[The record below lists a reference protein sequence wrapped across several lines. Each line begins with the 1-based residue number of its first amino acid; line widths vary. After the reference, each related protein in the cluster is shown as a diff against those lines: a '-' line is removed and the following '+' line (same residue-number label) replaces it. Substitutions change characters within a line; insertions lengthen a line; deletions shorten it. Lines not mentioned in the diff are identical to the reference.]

1 MDLHTATAT
10 TKVDPLTRAGPAPR
24 RRLAR
29 HRIALGISAAIVLGA
44 GTPRA
49 DEWASNTSSA
59 SQSADAPLPVAIAA
73 ALHRAGLSTA
83 SALTWRERAR
93 WAAVLPRLTTRVQH
107 ARGLAQYLDLRG
119 DGPDRLDANAR
130 VGWRLD
136 LALSW
141 DLDALV
147 FGEHELQAHR
157 ALIELEVAR
166 RGVVTRV
173 VELYSERVRLRAL
186 LQTESSASP
195 AATARIS
202 ARYARAGALLAALCG
217 DHLFPSLGNRR

>member
-10 TKVDPLTRAGPAPR
+10 THVDTLTRAGPAPR
-24 RRLAR
+24 RRLPR
-29 HRIALGISAAIVLGA
+29 RRIALGISAAIVLGA
-44 GTPRA
+44 GTLRA
-49 DEWASNTSSA
+49 DEWGSNASSA
-59 SQSADAPLPVAIAA
+59 SRSADAPLPVAIAA
-73 ALHRAGLSTA
+73 ALHRAGLPTA

-119 DGPDRLDANAR
+119 DGPDRLDANVR